1 MKTLILGLGNE
12 LYGDDGVGLEVI
24 RQLENRPALEKL
36 KQKHPLTL
44 EASNLTG
51 LKLLDIITGYDVLII
66 IDTIKTSQPHTGRI
80 KVLDGSQLR
89 HIPGPSPHY
98 VSIPQMINLGRELGL
113 PMPRVVKIIAV
124 EAKDIYHLGE
134 GLTPEMQAAITRIIQ
149 TLTQVLTEVL
159 P

>member
-24 RQLENRPALEKL
+24 RHLENHPELKKL
-36 KQKHPLTL
+36 NQKHSITL

-51 LKLLDIITGYDVLII
+51 LKLLDIIVGYDFLII
-66 IDTIKTSQPHTGRI
+66 IDTIKTNQPRTGRI
-80 KVLDGSQLR
+80 KVLESSELR

-98 VSIPQMINLGRELGL
+98 VSIPQMISLGQEVGL
-113 PMPRVVKIIAV
+113 PMPRLVKIIAV

-134 GLTPEMQAAITRIIQ
+134 GLTPEMQAALPHIIQ
-149 TLTQVLTEVL
+149 TLIEVLTEVL

>member
-51 LKLLDIITGYDVLII
+51 LKLLDIIAGYDVLII

-98 VSIPQMINLGRELGL
+98 VSIPQMINLGREVGL
-113 PMPRVVKIIAV
+113 LMPRVVKIIAV

-134 GLTPEMQAAITRIIQ
+134 GLTPEMQAAIPRIIQ
-149 TLTQVLTEVL
+149 TLTRVLTEVL